1 MFNADDEGGLYID
14 IPQVNYTK
22 KDRILVATDDTI
34 SNSDED
40 DENVKLMKSLQTTHE
55 SKKDNSFR
63 IFKSGRV
70 VESSTA
76 TSDDEKK
83 SGMNSRYD
91 EERIQ
96 PNMVEISSSDS
107 SNSSSS
113 SSSEE
118 SDGDGP
124 GIDRARQAAELY
136 LQRSSN
142 LQDYIYG

>member
-14 IPQVNYTK
+14 IPQVNYTQ
-22 KDRILVATDDTI
+22 KDRILVATDDPI

-63 IFKSGRV
+63 IFRSGRV
-70 VESSTA
+70 VEGSA
-76 TSDDEKK
+76 TPDDEQK
-83 SGMNSRYD
+83 SDINSRYD
-91 EERIQ
+91 EERKQ

-118 SDGDGP
+118 SDGEDP
-124 GIDRARQAAELY
+124 GMDRARQAAELY